1 MYKSIYLLTGV
12 FWTLSNL
19 YDQASFP
26 KVSQKNSIIE
36 VWKGSEYTSDTS
48 TTLDHQTT
56 AVRLWKLNNNTFVSG
71 RHKSSWSIS
80 FVMTFHKHL
89 PVQSQQQK
97 HYENVK
103 YVQLSQQ
110 TSTHSKSTK
119 ETLEKRSTTALNP
132 RHLKGKRYDTHLTRN
147 YCITISI
154 QKINWI
160 HKFNFKIQKILGLMN

>member
-1 MYKSIYLLTGV
+1 MYKSIYLLTRV
-12 FWTLSNL
+12 FWTLPNL

-36 VWKGSEYTSDTS
+36 VWKGFEYTSYTS
-48 TTLDHQTT
+48 TILDHQIT

-97 HYENVK
+97 HYKKCEICSTLPANIYPFKVK
-103 YVQLSQQ
+103 NRNIRKKKYNGTEPSAFKRQEVWHPSHQKLLHHYQ
-110 TSTHSKSTK
+110 HSKNQ
-119 ETLEKRSTTALNP
+119 LN
-132 RHLKGKRYDTHLTRN
+132 
-147 YCITISI
+147 S
-154 QKINWI
+154 
-160 HKFNFKIQKILGLMN
+160 